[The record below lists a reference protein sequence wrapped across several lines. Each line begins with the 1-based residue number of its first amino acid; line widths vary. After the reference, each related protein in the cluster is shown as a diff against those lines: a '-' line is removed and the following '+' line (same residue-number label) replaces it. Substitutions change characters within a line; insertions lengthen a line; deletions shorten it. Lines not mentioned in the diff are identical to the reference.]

1 MLDIEGAHQASE
13 NKKKTWYDFVYKKE
27 HHFIRNIYSREELF
41 SMDNTS
47 DISDYYEQ
55 FGDFIKIL
63 IQLEKRLC
71 NSRMGKSPILEGFLY
86 YNLNGEFFHYWEIRD
101 AIDEFKVVK
110 KYGKSEY
117 IDKIIGF
124 VYANVMKLKTTKK
137 VKGPIFSL
145 NLSIT

>member
-27 HHFIRNIYSREELF
+27 HHFIRNIYSPEELF
-41 SMDNTS
+41 SMDNIS

-86 YNLNGEFFHYWEIRD
+86 YDLNGEFSHYWEIRD
-101 AIDEFKVVK
+101 ATDEFKVVK
-110 KYGKSEY
+110 RYGKSEY
-117 IDKIIGF
+117 I
-124 VYANVMKLKTTKK
+124 
-137 VKGPIFSL
+137 VK
-145 NLSIT
+145 